1 MHRTKTGVILLAAAL
16 AAHAKDF
23 DGKQALEFTRRA
35 VEFGPRPPGS
45 PAIRKLQAY
54 ILAQLKL
61 RKCEVT
67 QDDFKAQTPNGPVMM
82 KNIIARFPGR
92 SGRAVVLTG
101 HYDTKLMPGFV
112 GANDGG
118 SSTGFLLAMAAAMD
132 GTLYKDDRYL
142 VWFDGEEAIRDWTA
156 SDSLYGSRHLAQKW
170 AAEGVT
176 AKIKALINVDM
187 IGDADLGILREGNSA
202 QGLTNVIW
210 NAAQSTGYG
219 KYFTRQQ
226 SNTEDDHIPFVRLG
240 VQAVDL
246 IDFTYP
252 PWHTPQDTMD
262 KLSAHSFQVVGDV
275 LMSVLGQVEGMK

>member
-1 MHRTKTGVILLAAAL
+1 MYRTKTGVMLLAMAMGAG
-16 AAHAKDF
+16 AKDF

-45 PAIRKLQAY
+45 AGIHKLQAY

-61 RKCEVT
+61 RRCEVI
-67 QDDFKAQTPNGPVMM
+67 QDDFTAQTPNGPVMM

-132 GTLYKDDRYL
+132 GTQYKDDRYL
-142 VWFDGEEAIRDWTA
+142 VWFDGEEAIKDWSAT
-156 SDSLYGSRHLAQKW
+156 DSLYGSRHLAGKW
-170 AAEGVT
+170 AAEGLVG
-176 AKIKALINVDM
+176 KIKALINVDM
-187 IGDADLGILREGNSA
+187 IGDADLGILRDGNSA
-202 QGLTNVIW
+202 TGLTNVIW
-210 NAAQSTGYG
+210 NAAQTTGYG
-219 KYFTRQQ
+219 KYFTKQQ
-226 SNTEDDHIPFVRLG
+226 SSTEDDHIPFVRLG

-262 KLSAHSFQVVGDV
+262 KLSAHSFQVVGEV
-275 LMSVLGQVEGMK
+275 LSTVLSQLEGMK